1 MVPMLSEVWF
11 ILIAVLFVGF
21 LFLEGFD
28 FGVGMAMRFVAKTP
42 GERRVL
48 INTIGPV
55 WDGNEVWL
63 ITAGGAMFAAFPNW
77 YATLFSGLYMPLVI
91 MLLLLIGRGV
101 AFEFRSKLDNPKWRD
116 TWDWTIF
123 ISSLLNPLLW
133 GVVFA
138 ALMAGLPIDS
148 EMNIYASVF
157 DYITPFTLIG
167 GIAITLLCF
176 LHGLF
181 FITLKTTGD
190 LQSRARETAK
200 KIVYAVGIA
209 LVTFVI
215 ASYFYTDIFEVRGAI
230 LIPIFALIVLAVVLA
245 GNFAKKS
252 RDGWAFTMTGLTI
265 ALTVTSV
272 FVGLFPRVMVSSLNH
287 AFDLTIHNA
296 ASGDYSLKVMT
307 IVAVTLLPFVLG
319 YQIWS
324 YYVFRKRIKEEEH
337 LEY

>member
-1 MVPMLSEVWF
+1 MVLMLNEVWF

-63 ITAGGAMFAAFPNW
+63 ITAGGAMFAAFPHW

-101 AFEFRSKLDNPKWRD
+101 AFEFRSKLEHPKWRD

-123 ISSLLNPLLW
+123 ISSLLNPFLW

-148 EMNIYASVF
+148 EMNIYASLF
-157 DYITPFTLIG
+157 DYITPYTLIG
-167 GIAITLLCF
+167 AIAITLLCF

-190 LQSRARETAK
+190 LQHRARETAK
-200 KIVYAVGIA
+200 KVVYAVGIA
-209 LVTFVI
+209 LVAFVV
-215 ASYFYTDIFEVRGAI
+215 ASYFYTDIFEVRGAV
-230 LIPIFALIVLAVVLA
+230 LIPIFALIVVAVI
-245 GNFAKKS
+245 FARSFALKS

-272 FVGLFPRVMVSSLNH
+272 FVGLFPRVMVSSINH

-296 ASGDYSLKVMT
+296 ASGPYSLKVMT
-307 IVAVTLLPFVLG
+307 IVAVTLIPFVLG

-324 YYVFRKRIKEEEH
+324 YYVFRKRVKEEEH

>member
-157 DYITPFTLIG
+157 DYITPYTLIG

>member
-157 DYITPFTLIG
+157 DYITPYTLIG

-190 LQSRARETAK
+190 LQIRARETAK
-200 KIVYAVGIA
+200 KIVYGVGIA
-209 LVTFVI
+209 LIAFVV
-215 ASYFYTDIFEVRGAI
+215 ASYFYTDIFQVRGAI

-245 GNFAKKS
+245 GSFAKKS

>member
-1 MVPMLSEVWF
+1 MVHMLNEVWF

-77 YATLFSGLYMPLVI
+77 YATLFSGLYLPLVI

-101 AFEFRSKLDNPKWRD
+101 AFEFRSKLKNQKWRN

-123 ISSLLNPLLW
+123 ISSLLNPFLW

-138 ALMAGLPIDS
+138 AFLMGLPIDS
-148 EMNIYASVF
+148 EMNIYASISH
-157 DYITPFTLIG
+157 YITPYTLIG
-167 GIAITLLCF
+167 GVAITLLCF
-176 LHGLF
+176 LHGLY

-190 LQSRARETAK
+190 LQSRARELAK
-200 KIVYAVGIA
+200 KIVVAVGIS
-209 LVTFVI
+209 LIVFVI
-215 ASYFYTDIFEVRGAI
+215 ASYFHTDIFTVRGTI
-230 LIPIFALIVLAVVLA
+230 LVPIYALVVVAVVLA
-245 GNFAKKS
+245 GMFTRKQ
-252 RDGWAFTMTGLTI
+252 RDGWAFTMTGITI
-265 ALTVTSV
+265 ALTVISV
-272 FVGLFPRVMVSSLNH
+272 FVGLFPRVMVSSIDS
-287 AFDLTIHNA
+287 AFNLTIYNA
-296 ASGDYSLKVMT
+296 ASGPYSLKVMT
-307 IVAVTLLPFVLG
+307 IVAVTLIPFVLG

-324 YYVFRKRIKEEEH
+324 YYVFRKRISEEEH

>member
-42 GERRVL
+42 VERRVL

-157 DYITPFTLIG
+157 DYITPYTLIG

-200 KIVYAVGIA
+200 KIVYVVGIA
-209 LVTFVI
+209 LVTFVV